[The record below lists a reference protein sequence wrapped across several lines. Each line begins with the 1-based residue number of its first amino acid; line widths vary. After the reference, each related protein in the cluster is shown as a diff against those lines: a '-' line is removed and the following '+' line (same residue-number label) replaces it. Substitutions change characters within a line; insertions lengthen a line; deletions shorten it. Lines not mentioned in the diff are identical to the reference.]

1 MTNPGSSETEPELV
15 TIRTFG
21 YESEAM
27 VAKSA
32 LQSAGI
38 ECVISADDCGGLR
51 PALSLTQGLRLVVKV
66 RDAIR
71 ANEILAGQTQKSRRT
86 DRG

>member
-1 MTNPGSSETEPELV
+1 MTNHRSSETEPEFV

-21 YESEAM
+21 DEFEAM

-32 LQSAGI
+32 LEAAGI

-51 PALSLTQGLRLVVKV
+51 PALSLTQGIRLVVKV
-66 RDAIR
+66 RDAVR
-71 ANEILAGQTQKSRRT
+71 ANEILAGQSQKSRRT
-86 DRG
+86 

>member
-1 MTNPGSSETEPELV
+1 MTNPSSGDTESEFV

-21 YESEAM
+21 DEFEAM

-32 LQSAGI
+32 LEAAGI

-51 PALSLTQGLRLVVKV
+51 PALSFTQGIRLVVKV
-66 RDAIR
+66 RDAAR
-71 ANEILAGQTQKSRRT
+71 ADEILAGQSQNHDER
-86 DRG
+86 